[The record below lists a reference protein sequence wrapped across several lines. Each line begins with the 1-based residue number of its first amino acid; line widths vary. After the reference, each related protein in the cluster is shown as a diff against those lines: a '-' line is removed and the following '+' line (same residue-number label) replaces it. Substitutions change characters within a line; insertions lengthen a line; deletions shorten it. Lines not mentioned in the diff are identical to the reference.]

1 VCFDEAN
8 KNVNQYREWKQ
19 MILHQFSLLHALS
32 MQCLRL
38 DESLDNLVVF
48 NRLEGYSHAGSTR
61 DISLSEREGRYAITQ
76 DALLTAVNEG
86 LNREIGPSMP
96 EDRGVLLL
104 QQMAK
109 AEAEALAA
117 TATTAAMVDIESGL
131 VDVKAAPSSSARRGG
146 GENGQTPRVTR
157 QASADEATD
166 LGGGHRGSGH
176 TEEEI
181 DRYSRAAAE
190 HPLGVIQGLYVN
202 ERQALKDCETFNGAR
217 VQLAQSWI
225 VRAIVRRRKSGGL
238 GVDAPVLATGVYRAF
253 MTGTD
258 AFQQC
263 KKIVDTPFPY
273 PYAQAV
279 LFMLSM
285 YAIFAPFLI
294 CEIVNDSE
302 YSTLPACCIWRGF
315 RCVYCCAQ
323 IQAVTHV
330 RIFSW
335 RNDAVACLQLALRC

>member
-1 VCFDEAN
+1 
-8 KNVNQYREWKQ
+8 
-19 MILHQFSLLHALS
+19 
-32 MQCLRL
+32 
-38 DESLDNLVVF
+38 LVVF
-48 NRLEGYSHAGSTR
+48 NRLEGYSNTGTAG
-61 DISLSEREGRYAITQ
+61 DMSLSEREGRYAITQ

-86 LNREIGPSMP
+86 INREIGASMP
-96 EDRGVLLL
+96 EDHGVLIL

-117 TATTAAMVDIESGL
+117 TETTASMIDIESGL
-131 VDVKAAPSSSARRGG
+131 VDVTAPASSQRRAR
-146 GENGQTPRVTR
+146 GEVAQTPRVTR
-157 QASADEATD
+157 HISAATD

-181 DRYSRAAAE
+181 DRYSRAAAR

-238 GVDAPVLATGVYRAF
+238 GVDAPVLATGFYRAF
-253 MTGTD
+253 MTGSD

-279 LFMLSM
+279 LFMLSL

-302 YSTLPACCIWRGF
+302 CSTLLAYWIGGFAAYNYVHRRGS
-315 RCVYCCAQ
+315 CVWAYLLMA
-323 IQAVTHV
+323 
-330 RIFSW
+330 R
-335 RNDAVACLQLALRC
+335 